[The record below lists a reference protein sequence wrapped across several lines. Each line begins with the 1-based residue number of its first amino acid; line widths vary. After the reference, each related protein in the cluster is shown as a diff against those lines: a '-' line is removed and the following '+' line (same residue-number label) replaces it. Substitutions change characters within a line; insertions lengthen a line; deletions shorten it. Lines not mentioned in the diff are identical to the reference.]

1 MISTRHI
8 VLSLIFAF
16 FAANSS
22 AQLNVIISGGLAA
35 AYQDLLP
42 EFVSANEIEV
52 ETGRGGSVGDSPR
65 AIPNQLA
72 RGVEADVIILAR
84 QGLEEIRKQGR
95 IVEGSDKDLAYSE
108 IGMVVQKG
116 KPLPDISTP
125 ERLRGSLL
133 QADTVAVSSST
144 SGRYLVNDLFPAL
157 GISDQMRSKT
167 ITTGAAAVGRNE
179 AEIGFQQVSELLP
192 IEGATFVGRIPE
204 ELQYT
209 TTFSAAI
216 IKGTTQIDAAALLV
230 EFLSSPEAAKVIARW
245 GMSPANKAQ

>member
-1 MISTRHI
+1 MISTKRI
-8 VLSLIFAF
+8 VLSLIFTF

-72 RGVEADVIILAR
+72 RGVEADVVILAR

-108 IGMVVQKG
+108 IGMVVQK
-116 KPLPDISTP
+116 
-125 ERLRGSLL
+125 
-133 QADTVAVSSST
+133 
-144 SGRYLVNDLFPAL
+144 
-157 GISDQMRSKT
+157 
-167 ITTGAAAVGRNE
+167 
-179 AEIGFQQVSELLP
+179 
-192 IEGATFVGRIPE
+192 
-204 ELQYT
+204 
-209 TTFSAAI
+209 
-216 IKGTTQIDAAALLV
+216 
-230 EFLSSPEAAKVIARW
+230 
-245 GMSPANKAQ
+245 